1 MKKLITFENENPDE
15 SNVYEEAIH
24 LQCDWWMEEENR
36 GENVH
41 HCPCMKW

>member
-24 LQCDWWMEEENR
+24 LQCD
-36 GENVH
+36 
-41 HCPCMKW
+41 